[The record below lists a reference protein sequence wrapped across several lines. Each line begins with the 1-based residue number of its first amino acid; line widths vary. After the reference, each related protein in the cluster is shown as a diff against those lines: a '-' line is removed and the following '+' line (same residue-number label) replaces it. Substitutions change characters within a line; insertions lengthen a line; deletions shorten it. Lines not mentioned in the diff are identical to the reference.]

1 MEFIKKRDCC
11 LWFFAV
17 ILCDMTLQALIFDVD
32 GTLADTERD
41 GHRIAFNAAF
51 QEAGLPWH
59 WDAALYGELLAVTGG
74 KERMRFYCEQHAP
87 DFLQQTD
94 ASERIKVLHA
104 AKTKHYLDL
113 VARGGLPLQPG
124 VKRLILEARAAGLR
138 LAIATTT
145 TPENVTSLLK
155 ASLAPDAESWFEVM
169 GAGDVVPQK
178 KPAPD
183 IYTWVLDKMQLPAA
197 ACLAFE
203 DSRNGLLASLAAGLP
218 TLVTESEYT
227 LEHDFSGAFAVLSD
241 LGEPDRPC
249 QLRRGKLH
257 GKTFVDVAL
266 LNIWHGESIGRTIS
280 EAISNN

>member
-1 MEFIKKRDCC
+1 MT
-11 LWFFAV
+11 
-17 ILCDMTLQALIFDVD
+17 TLQALIFDVD

-51 QEAGLPWH
+51 EEAGMAWR

-74 KERMRFYCEQHAP
+74 KERMRFYAERHDPA
-87 DFLQQTD
+87 FLQLPD
-94 ASERIKVLHA
+94 AETRIKALHA

-113 VARGGLPLQPG
+113 VGRGGLPLQPG
-124 VKRLILEARAAGLR
+124 VARLIRESRAAGLR

-155 ASLAPDAESWFEVM
+155 ASLAPDAASWFEVI
-169 GAGDVVPQK
+169 GAGDIVPQK

-183 IYTWVLDKMQLPAA
+183 IYLWVLEKMNLPAS

-203 DSRNGLLASLAAGLP
+203 DSENGLKASLAAGLA

-227 LEHDFSGAFAVLSD
+227 LDHDFSGAFAVLSD
-241 LGEPDRPC
+241 LGEP
-249 QLRRGKLH
+249 GKPFQVRSGNVH
-257 GKTFVDVAL
+257 GKTLVDADL
-266 LNIWHGESIGRTIS
+266 LRTWHS
-280 EAISNN
+280 ECIKHN